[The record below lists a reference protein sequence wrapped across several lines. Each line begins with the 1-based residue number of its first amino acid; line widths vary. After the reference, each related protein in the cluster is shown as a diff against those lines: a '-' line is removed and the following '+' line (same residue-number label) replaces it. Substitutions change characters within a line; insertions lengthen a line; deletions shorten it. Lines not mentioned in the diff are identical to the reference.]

1 MPSLKSLLKAFA
13 QSIGLPRSNAS
24 VILEAPT
31 INDWSHVYIAPSNGT
46 VYMYAAD
53 CAGVNLT
60 NTSTTAMQTAII
72 RNAGGITLDSAFCI
86 RAKKGDS
93 ITIYYAGSQT
103 SSDVRCRF
111 VPDTSA

>member
-1 MPSLKSLLKAFA
+1 MPSLKEYLKAFA
-13 QSIGLPRSNAS
+13 QSIGLPKSNAA
-24 VILEAPT
+24 VFLEAPA
-31 INDWSHVYIAPSNGT
+31 INDWSHTYIAPSNET
-46 VYMYAAD
+46 VYMYVAG

-60 NTSTTAMQTAII
+60 NTSTTAMQTTVI
-72 RNAGGITLDSAFCI
+72 RDAGNITLDSAFCI